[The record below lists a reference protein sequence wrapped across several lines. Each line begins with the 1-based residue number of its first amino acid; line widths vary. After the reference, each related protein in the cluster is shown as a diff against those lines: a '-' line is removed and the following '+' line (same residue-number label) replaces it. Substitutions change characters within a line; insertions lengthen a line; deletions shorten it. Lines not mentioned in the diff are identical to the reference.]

1 VLVVSEGDRIAAD
14 MRLLSGALEI
24 DMSTLTGESVPSLRS
39 ATFTDAHV
47 PLLGAREL
55 ALSGTNGTGGEAR
68 GMVFATGIHT
78 ELGRIATLTER
89 VKQEPSPLE
98 TQVRRVAWLI
108 AAIAVVMAAIAVVM
122 AAAFVP
128 VGVFGA
134 GLSVRSA
141 VVFAV
146 GLLAG
151 TRVGQPRSRAR
162 PSA

>member
-1 VLVVSEGDRIAAD
+1 MLVVSEGDRIAAD

-108 AAIAVVMAAIAVVM
+108 AAIAVAM

-128 VGVFGA
+128 IGVFGA

>member
-108 AAIAVVMAAIAVVM
+108 AAIAVVMAA
-122 AAAFVP
+122 AFVP